1 MIVRAVLLLCCLWP
15 MWASGADV
23 RAVVTIIEG
32 DAALVREARRYAL
45 AEGVRL
51 RADDIVETGAKAG
64 LVRLEFNDGSIAD
77 LGPSTAVLL
86 APKFSA
92 ERDRRAAELYVRD
105 GWIKFSADQAGK
117 RNRFAASGYD
127 ATEIEGVAVGYLGAA
142 EKFAFAET
150 GPVRL
155 VERNGGKA
163 GQGIALKGGE
173 SYLQR
178 GTAKAAVNTRP
189 PADML
194 ERMPRAF
201 RDTLPPL
208 AERYK
213 SKEVLPKEQRQV
225 DYADVQGWLAAERPL
240 RAAFVARWRALAD
253 DPGFRQGLV
262 ANLRAHPE
270 WDRVLFPEK
279 YLPKPPPAAPS
290 AAVNR

>member
-1 MIVRAVLLLCCLWP
+1 MFHRAVLLLCCLWP
-15 MWASGADV
+15 GWASGADV

-51 RADDIVETGAKAG
+51 QPDDIVETGAKAG
-64 LVRLEFNDGSIAD
+64 LVRLEFSDGSIAD
-77 LGPSTAVLL
+77 LGPATAVLL

-105 GWIKFSADQAGK
+105 GWVKFTADKGSK
-117 RNRFAASGYD
+117 RSRFASSGYE
-127 ATEIEGVAVGYLGAA
+127 AMEIEGVTVGFLGAA
-142 EKFAFAET
+142 ESFAFAET

-155 VERNGGKA
+155 IERSAGKA
-163 GQGIALKGGE
+163 GQSIALKGGE
-173 SYLQR
+173 SYLRR
-178 GTAKAAVNTRP
+178 GTAKAIVGARP

-213 SKEVLPKEQRQV
+213 SKDVLPKEQRQI
-225 DYADVQGWLAAERPL
+225 DYADVQAWLGAERPL
-240 RAAFVARWRALAD
+240 RASFVARWRALAD
-253 DPGFRQGLV
+253 EPGFRQGLIS
-262 ANLRAHPE
+262 NLRAHPE

-279 YLPKPPPAAPS
+279 YLPKPSPAAAS
-290 AAVNR
+290 APATR